1 MQLTVKT
8 CLSRLRKISTIPVWL
23 GLGAWAISTLP
34 VWGAE
39 RIQFFYGP
47 FEATITLEELE
58 AIAIDGAAT
67 DADGLLTRQLNDD
80 QLTALQGFL
89 NTDFD
94 VDVVMMSRLSYS
106 DVGAELLHRLGQ
118 IIQTE
123 SGANGAQAMR
133 AALTLA
139 AADEAGLT

>member
-94 VDVVMMSRLSYS
+94 VDVV
-106 DVGAELLHRLGQ
+106 AEIDGHYL
-118 IIQTE
+118 
-123 SGANGAQAMR
+123 
-133 AALTLA
+133 
-139 AADEAGLT
+139 